1 MERRRMNLPTGPDT
15 LCFDKD
21 EFMKVRDTLRRGGPM
36 PRPCGFQA
44 LRRVA
49 GNGAVRLEL
58 HSDMKES
65 PCGPAVAPFI
75 SPNGRHFADG
85 ISAGTEGVC
94 LLAVS
99 LHRCQLNNTKTY
111 LHAVFFWRQG
121 FEL

>member
-49 GNGAVRLEL
+49 GNGAVRVEL

-75 SPNGRHFADG
+75 QTKDASLMEFQPERNEFA
-85 ISAGTEGVC
+85 C
-94 LLAVS
+94 
-99 LHRCQLNNTKTY
+99 
-111 LHAVFFWRQG
+111 
-121 FEL
+121 